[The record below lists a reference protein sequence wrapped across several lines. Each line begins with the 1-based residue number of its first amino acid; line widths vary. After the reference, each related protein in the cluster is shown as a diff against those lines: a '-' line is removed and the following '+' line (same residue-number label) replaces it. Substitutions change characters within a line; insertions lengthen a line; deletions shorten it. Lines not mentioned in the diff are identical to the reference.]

1 MPICNFCGDQFI
13 KEPRF
18 ILFDY
23 KKVRTLILCDECMM
37 NLLEVKKQVVATI
50 STLRKAEVEAVILKV
65 NERLKEKKV
74 IIVNE
79 EDMKKKGTKVRRLKK
94 EEL

>member
-1 MPICNFCGDQFI
+1 
-13 KEPRF
+13 
-18 ILFDY
+18 
-23 KKVRTLILCDECMM
+23 M